1 MNRLFTLTLFCFS
14 ALLTLAN
21 KDLERINYNWDEN
34 PTLSQVNF
42 SDTNISVVFLK
53 NVSSREFINEARG
66 FFEYV
71 LVHKKIKLLTDRG
84 IENYNKVYLPAGEKS
99 DILIEK
105 ARVINSKGEVINL
118 KESDIKE
125 GTTEGGSKFRY
136 FAFDG
141 VDIQSEIE
149 YIYLYRKMPA
159 YRGSLQ
165 NIQMEYPQENVLFEV
180 ITPAHLVFEFK
191 SYNGLPK
198 VSYDST
204 LATKNEKKR
213 WFIELDKVERLP
225 AQRSSAHE
233 AHLQYV
239 GYKLWKNLAN
249 GSSDMFSYGELSGL
263 VYKRVY
269 QTLSKKDDKFIKTLN
284 KKMDLSKLSKEEVVR
299 KIEQKLKSHLHII
312 EASLPDNIDLQV
324 FWDNKIA
331 NEQIALII
339 FANLLKLNNIE
350 TEIILTCDRFEMKF
364 DKEYEN
370 WAFAKSYALYFP
382 ELKKYTSLGQF
393 TRLGL
398 PDYSFIHNH
407 GLFIRTV
414 KVGDQEY
421 GAGKIKHIPHN
432 DYKNSGDTLRVFARL
447 DGENFDQVSFDV
459 YHSLTGYKASYY
471 QPILE
476 YIEDHEDREE
486 LQNHL
491 LNFLDEDGEVVNLET
506 EHFGTEHYGVN
517 PLIAKGE
524 LKSGK
529 FFEKARNNYV
539 FKVGELI
546 GPQMQMYHDSLRRI
560 PIEDYH
566 TRHYHREISFEVP
579 QGYKL
584 KNADQLALHEFYK
597 NAKGETTMEFVSSY
611 KMDGNKVVV
620 TVMEYYKEL
629 EYPLDIYEDYRRVI
643 NAAADFNKL
652 TVIFEKI

>member
-1 MNRLFTLTLFCFS
+1 MKRILSFTLFFL
-14 ALLTLAN
+14 ALHAIAN
-21 KDLERINYNWDEN
+21 KDLERINYTWEEN
-34 PTLSQVNF
+34 PTLSTVNF

-53 NVSSREFINEARG
+53 NVSSREFINETKG

-71 LVHKKIKLLTDRG
+71 LVHKKIKVLTDRG

-99 DILIEK
+99 DIIIEK
-105 ARVINSKGEVINL
+105 ARVINSKGEVIAL

-125 GTTEGGSKFRY
+125 GTTEDGSKFRY

-141 VDIQSEIE
+141 VDINAEIE
-149 YIYLYRKMPA
+149 YIYLYKRMPS

-165 NIQMEYPQENVLFEV
+165 NLQMEFPQENVLFEV
-180 ITPAHLVFEFK
+180 ITPAHLEFEFK
-191 SYNGLPK
+191 SYNGLPN
-198 VSYDST
+198 VAYDTT
-204 LATKNEKKR
+204 LKEKKR
-213 WFIELDKVERLP
+213 WFIELEKLDRLP
-225 AQRSSAHE
+225 QQRSSAHE

-239 GYKLWKNLAN
+239 GYKLWKNLAS
-249 GSSDMFSYGELSGL
+249 GSKDMFSYGELSSL

-269 QTLSKKDDKFIKTLN
+269 QTLSKKDEKFLKTLN
-284 KKMDLSKLSKEEVVR
+284 KKMDVNKLSKEEAIR
-299 KIEQKLKSHLHII
+299 RIEQKLKTHLHIV
-312 EASLPDNIDLQV
+312 EASLPDNIALQV

-331 NEQIALII
+331 NEQVMLIF
-339 FANLLKLNNIE
+339 FANLLKMNNIE

-398 PDYSFIHNH
+398 PDYAFIHNH

-421 GAGKIKHIPHN
+421 GAGKIRHIPHN
-432 DYKNSGDTLRVFARL
+432 DYRNSGDTLRIHANL
-447 DGENFDQVSFDV
+447 NGENFEELTYDV

-476 YIEDHEDREE
+476 YVDDHEGREE

-491 LNFLDEDGEVVNLET
+491 LKFLDEDGEVVKLET
-506 EHFGTEHYGVN
+506 EHFGTEFYGLE
-517 PLIAKGE
+517 PLIAHGE
-524 LKSGK
+524 LKSSK

-539 FKVGELI
+539 FKIGELI
-546 GPQMQMYHDSLRRI
+546 GPQMQMYHDSERKI
-560 PIEDYH
+560 PVEDFH
-566 TRHYHREISFEVP
+566 TRHYHREISFDIPE
-579 QGYKL
+579 GYSL
-584 KNADQLALHEFYK
+584 KNSEQLAMYEVHK
-597 NAKGETTMEFVSSY
+597 NEKGETIMEFKSTY
-611 KMDGNKVVV
+611 KIEGNKVSV
-620 TVMEYYKEL
+620 TVSEYYTEL
-629 EYPLDIYEDYRRVI
+629 EFPLAIYDQYRRVI
-643 NAAADFNKL
+643 NAAADFNKI